1 MVEVECVRCGRK
13 IDLGGSHKCSK
24 ADLARAARQ
33 RRRTNRRDDDYRDD
47 DEREDRT
54 RAEPI
59 GSRLARGFAMLDD
72 DASLGEIYYDD
83 ELP

>member
-24 ADLARAARQ
+24 ADLAKAARK
-33 RRRTNRRDDDYRDD
+33 RHRDKIRDERDDD
-47 DEREDRT
+47 DEPVRRSPDES
-54 RAEPI
+54 I
-59 GSRLARGFAMLDD
+59 GDRLARGFAMLDD
-72 DASLGEIYYDD
+72 DASLGEIYDHD